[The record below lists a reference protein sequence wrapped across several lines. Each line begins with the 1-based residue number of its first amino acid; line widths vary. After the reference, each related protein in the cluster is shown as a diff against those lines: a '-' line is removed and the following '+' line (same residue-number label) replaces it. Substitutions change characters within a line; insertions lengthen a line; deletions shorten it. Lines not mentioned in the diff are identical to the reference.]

1 MNFYFIT
8 QKGGKSLFF
17 TKLIA
22 VKEDDFCTFEDKI
35 IQYSIDVQKKYSL
48 FNLIIFLGYLIFTY
62 YFNYL
67 VQEDIFIF
75 SILCVSYMFLEIFFY
90 LLFIFFVP
98 NHTKYTYILAT
109 SNGIATFLICYLICV
124 FCNEFFYDTIMYN
137 IVLSSSFVL
146 IFPDVYILLL
156 VVALF
161 LDMSYFIFLKEMTF
175 MSDEFF
181 YNVLDALVM
190 YFLSANF
197 NLIFTKVKFSEF
209 TARYKI
215 DLENKTDI
223 LTTLLN
229 RRGLEQDI
237 FKSKL
242 VNSNTL
248 CAMSF
253 MDLDNFKDIND
264 NFGHLDGDELLKNIA
279 VMIQDSFKNCTIA
292 RIGGDEFVVYADNLT
307 SSDEFLQLNKNFMKL
322 FPLIITKNNVSVPI
336 SCSIG
341 IVFANTDTSNLYEKL
356 YKLSD
361 ECMYKAKND
370 GKNTFCISYIGGNF
384 V

>member
-1 MNFYFIT
+1 
-8 QKGGKSLFF
+8 
-17 TKLIA
+17 
-22 VKEDDFCTFEDKI
+22 
-35 IQYSIDVQKKYSL
+35 
-48 FNLIIFLGYLIFTY
+48 
-62 YFNYL
+62 
-67 VQEDIFIF
+67 
-75 SILCVSYMFLEIFFY
+75 
-90 LLFIFFVP
+90 
-98 NHTKYTYILAT
+98 
-109 SNGIATFLICYLICV
+109 
-124 FCNEFFYDTIMYN
+124 
-137 IVLSSSFVL
+137 
-146 IFPDVYILLL
+146 
-156 VVALF
+156 
-161 LDMSYFIFLKEMTF
+161 MSYFIFLKEMTF

>member
-1 MNFYFIT
+1 M
-8 QKGGKSLFF
+8 FF

-22 VKEDDFCTFEDKI
+22 VKEDDFCTFEDDI

-48 FNLIIFLGYLIFTY
+48 FNLIIFLSYLIFTY
-62 YFNYL
+62 YSNYL

-75 SILCVSYMFLEIFFY
+75 SIFCVSYIFLEIFFY

-98 NHTKYTYILAT
+98 NHTKYTHILAT
-109 SNGIATFLICYLICV
+109 SNVIATFLICYLIGA
-124 FCNEFFYDTIMYN
+124 FCNEFFYDTIIYN

-156 VVALF
+156 VVALC

-229 RRGLEQDI
+229 RRGLEQEV

-242 VNSNTL
+242 VNNNTL

-264 NFGHLDGDELLKNIA
+264 KFGHLDGDELLKKIA
-279 VMIQDSFKNCTIA
+279 FMLQNHFENCTIA
-292 RIGGDEFVVYADNLT
+292 RTGGDEFVVYTDNIN
-307 SSDEFLQLNKNFMKL
+307 SADEFIKVHERFMNL
-322 FPLIITKNNVSVPI
+322 FPLIITKNNIDVPV

-341 IVFANTDTSNLYEKL
+341 VAFANTDTSDLYEKL

-370 GKNTFCISYIGGNF
+370 GKNTFCVSYI
-384 V
+384 